1 MVTGFNTDVQYE
13 GRVFHVQT
21 EDKGRENPVVESL
34 VYTGGEIVTSRKSS
48 YADAMNG
55 PEFNEAEVQRRMET
69 QHQAVIR
76 EILSG
81 RFDPEGPKPFGYNII
96 TNRSLDEVVLE
107 FLGTDVGLEQIRL
120 EMGDHQ
126 TLLEGTVV
134 KLRLRVMADPSER
147 PVAAAKVAAKHISTK
162 DKPRELFSGS
172 TDADG
177 WVEATFEIPALPGA
191 NAAILFQAQASGKN
205 VEIKQLVMKPETT
218 KGA

>member
-34 VYTGGEIVTSRKSS
+34 VYTGGEIVTSRKTS
-48 YADAMNG
+48 YADAVNG
-55 PEFNEAEVQRRMET
+55 SDFSEAEVQRRMES
-69 QHQAVIR
+69 QHQAIIR

-107 FLGTDVGLEQIRL
+107 FLGTDVGLERIRL
-120 EMGDHQ
+120 EMGEHQ
-126 TLLEGTVV
+126 TLREGAVV
-134 KLRLRVMADPSER
+134 KLRLRVMADQSER
-147 PVAAAKVAAKHISTK
+147 PVAAAKVAAKLISTK

-172 TDADG
+172 TDSQG
-177 WVEATFEIPALPGA
+177 WVEATFEIPALLGA
-191 NAAILFQAQASGKN
+191 NAAVLFQAQASGKN
-205 VEIKQLVMKPETT
+205 VEIKQLVMEPDSP
-218 KGA
+218 ASA